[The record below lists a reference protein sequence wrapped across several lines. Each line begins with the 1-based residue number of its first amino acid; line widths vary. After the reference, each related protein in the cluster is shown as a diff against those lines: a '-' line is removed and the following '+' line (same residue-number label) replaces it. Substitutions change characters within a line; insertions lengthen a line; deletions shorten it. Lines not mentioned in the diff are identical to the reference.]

1 MNAVTI
7 NNKQFPT
14 LEYKNQR
21 VVTFE
26 MIDEVHERPNGLA
39 KATFHRNKHRFV
51 EGEDTYLIDYSEKY
65 VFETFGI
72 DVPPRGLRVF
82 TESGYLMIVKS
93 FNDDLAWQVQR
104 ELVNSY
110 FRIKQLIPGRSPL
123 KSKAEILAEMA
134 QMHLEHER
142 RINAVNA
149 QVAEVSAQV
158 SKVAETVEQIKKG
171 NIPEGYIGYRQLAAK
186 CGLTEAKCRN
196 LVNAYRIPTDTHE
209 FLTPDGL
216 LARRSIVALA
226 PFRKAFKQ
234 VMSEAEPRNKRWYH
248 PRMGLFQAIHH
259 PVPESPKANLSLH
272 TAREKIKTGYAT
284 VCRRASWPES
294 VWVWPER
301 GSRKN
306 WRTIRDGKICA
317 IDLQPEDVA
326 ATDWIVS

>member
-1 MNAVTI
+1 MNLSISQKATMSSLDIAELVGSRHGNVLRTIRNMMASGVIRETQNEFVERI
-7 NNKQFPT
+7 NNLGK
-14 LEYKNQR
+14 
-21 VVTFE
+21 VVK
-26 MIDEVHERPNGLA
+26 DPV
-39 KATFHRNKHRFV
+39 
-51 EGEDTYLIDYSEKY
+51 Y
-65 VFETFGI
+65 VFEGEQGKRDSI
-72 DVPPRGLRVF
+72 VVVAQLSPEF
-82 TESGYLMIVKS
+82 TARLV
-93 FNDDLAWQVQR
+93 DRWR
-104 ELVNSY
+104 ELENARV
-110 FRIKQLIPGRSPL
+110 QL

-248 PRMGLFQAIHH
+248 PKMGMFQAIHH
-259 PVPESPKANLSLH
+259 PVPERPKDNLSLH
-272 TAREKIKTGYAT
+272 TAREKIRTGYAT
-284 VCRRASWPES
+284 VCRRSSWPEG
-294 VWVWPER
+294 VWVWPEG
-301 GSRKN
+301 GSRKH
-306 WRTIRDGKICA
+306 WRTIRDGKIHA
-317 IDLQPEDVA
+317 IDLAPEDIV

>member
-1 MNAVTI
+1 MNLSITQKATMNSLDIAELVGSRHGNVLRTIRNMMASGVNRETQNEFVERI
-7 NNKQFPT
+7 NNLGK
-14 LEYKNQR
+14 
-21 VVTFE
+21 VVK
-26 MIDEVHERPNGLA
+26 DPV
-39 KATFHRNKHRFV
+39 
-51 EGEDTYLIDYSEKY
+51 Y
-65 VFETFGI
+65 VFEGEQGKRDSI
-72 DVPPRGLRVF
+72 VVVAQLSPEF
-82 TESGYLMIVKS
+82 TARLV
-93 FNDDLAWQVQR
+93 DRWR
-104 ELVNSY
+104 ELENARV
-110 FRIKQLIPGRSPL
+110 QL

-134 QMHLEHER
+134 QMHLENER

-171 NIPEGYIGYRQLAAK
+171 NMPEGYIGYRQLAAK

-248 PRMGLFQAIHH
+248 PKMGMFQAIHH
-259 PVPESPKANLSLH
+259 PVPESPKAKLSLH
-272 TAREKIKTGYAT
+272 TARERIKTGYAI
-284 VCRRASWPES
+284 VCRRASWPEG
-294 VWVWPER
+294 VWVWPEG
-301 GSRKN
+301 GSRKH
-306 WRTIRDGKICA
+306 WRTIRDGKIHA
-317 IDLQPEDVA
+317 IDLAPEDVV

>member
-1 MNAVTI
+1 MNLSISQKATMSSLDIAELVGSRHGNVLRTIRNMMASGVIRETQNEFIERI
-7 NNKQFPT
+7 NNLGK
-14 LEYKNQR
+14 
-21 VVTFE
+21 VVK
-26 MIDEVHERPNGLA
+26 DPV
-39 KATFHRNKHRFV
+39 
-51 EGEDTYLIDYSEKY
+51 Y
-65 VFETFGI
+65 VFEGEQGKRDSI
-72 DVPPRGLRVF
+72 VVVAQLSPEF
-82 TESGYLMIVKS
+82 TARLV
-93 FNDDLAWQVQR
+93 DRWR
-104 ELVNSY
+104 ELENARV
-110 FRIKQLIPGRSPL
+110 QL

-158 SKVAETVEQIKKG
+158 SMVAETLEQIKKG

-248 PRMGLFQAIHH
+248 PKMGMFQAIHH
-259 PVPESPKANLSLH
+259 PVPESPKDNLSLH
-272 TAREKIKTGYAT
+272 TAREKIRTGYAT
-284 VCRRASWPES
+284 VCRRSSWPEG
-294 VWVWPER
+294 VWVWPEG
-301 GSRKN
+301 GSRKH
-306 WRTIRDGKICA
+306 WRTIRDGKIHA
-317 IDLQPEDVA
+317 IDLAPEDVIA
-326 ATDWIVS
+326 MDWIVS

>member
-1 MNAVTI
+1 MDAVTI
-7 NNKQFPT
+7 NNKPFPT

-26 MIDEVHERPNGLA
+26 MIDEVHERVDGA
-39 KATFHRNKHRFV
+39 ARGTFKRNRSRFI
-51 EGEDTYLIDYSEKY
+51 EGVDTYVIDYSEKG
-65 VFETFGI
+65 FLSPFGI

-110 FRIKQLIPGRSPL
+110 FRIKQLIPEHSPL

-142 RINAVNA
+142 RINAVNS

-158 SKVAETVEQIKKG
+158 SMVAETLEQIKKG

-196 LVNAYRIPTDTHE
+196 LVNAFRIPTDTHE

-248 PRMGLFQAIHH
+248 PKMGMFQAIHH
-259 PVPESPKANLSLH
+259 PVPESPKDNLSLH
-272 TAREKIKTGYAT
+272 TVREKIRTGYAT
-284 VCRRASWPES
+284 VCRRSSWPEGI
-294 VWVWPER
+294 WVWPEG
-301 GSRKN
+301 GSRKH
-306 WRTIRDGKICA
+306 WRTIRDGKIHA
-317 IDLQPEDVA
+317 IDLAPEDIV